1 MASISLYFILSFLK
15 LITLALCAPVSDD
28 TDSIK
33 KLLQSKKYLVIAHT
47 GDIKMERNNKQ
58 DIDNQNIKYKMFRM
72 LNAKPLCP
80 TVRVKDVNE
89 KRIPREIIYEELTD
103 KKDSNKCRPIIR
115 TITYI
120 EKKNHVNQHLG
131 QRLYR
136 LKKMMFVIGYEAME
150 VWTCFIVRNYLLIN

>member
-15 LITLALCAPVSDD
+15 IITLALSAPVSDD
-28 TDSIK
+28 TESIK

-58 DIDNQNIKYKMFRM
+58 DIDNQNIKYKRFRM

-89 KRIPREIIYEELTD
+89 KRIPREIIYEELID

-120 EKKNHVNQHLG
+120 EKKNHLNQHLG

-136 LKKMMFVIGYEAME
+136 LKKMMFVIGYEAMK
-150 VWTCFIVRNYLLIN
+150 I